1 LRLRSRFA
9 SEALPFAKLARP
21 VRVEFRQP
29 PQAARGAAFSAGRE
43 RVEPRPLGGGCS
55 EQTAFPSVRG
65 VDGSHEETVVMISN
79 AKANFQRISP
89 RKARMIVN
97 LIRGRDASDALQLL
111 DFTFKAGAPF
121 VKKLIA
127 SAVANARL
135 KRPDVDA
142 DALFIS
148 KASVDKAGNQ
158 NLRRWRP
165 RAQGRATRIAKGVSH
180 IHIELDQR

>member
-1 LRLRSRFA
+1 MRSSFGQSESGFA
-9 SEALPFAKLARP
+9 SRPKRLAVRP
-21 VRVEFRQP
+21 SQ
-29 PQAARGAAFSAGRE
+29 QAANVSNRGHSEVVVQSR
-43 RVEPRPLGGGCS
+43 RVFR
-55 EQTAFPSVRG
+55 SVRG

-127 SAVANARL
+127 SAVANAKL
-135 KRPDVDA
+135 KRPDVDT